1 MRRLSSQPALSWHQ
15 WAHTK
20 NTNKERLQIK
30 KIAKHLM
37 TVGSAMAPDSH
48 DQFHR
53 EEKNQWAFVG
63 TWVLVPVQV
72 F

>member
-1 MRRLSSQPALSWHQ
+1 
-15 WAHTK
+15 
-20 NTNKERLQIK
+20 
-30 KIAKHLM
+30 M

-72 F
+72 FWFSPAEFNDRKGLNLNLGIRYFILSSKASFVGG